1 MLLKLFKNDHDATPF
16 QGVAG
21 ERVYIR
27 PPGKGDGP
35 AWIALKLRNHD
46 FLKPWSPT
54 RAMMNIDRDGF
65 LNRLNTYQEDWKDG
79 RAYAFFIFRAD
90 TDELIGGLSLN
101 NVVRAAAQSAMVGY
115 WLDEAQTRQGYMTEA
130 LLLTCQFAFRT
141 LKLHRIEA
149 GTLPENTA
157 SQKVLNNC
165 GFLLEGYRRKY
176 LKIAGEW
183 RDHLIFSMLSEEF
196 ISLGGPAS

>member
-1 MLLKLFKNDHDATPF
+1 MLLKLFKNDNEGPPF

-27 PPGKGDGP
+27 PPEKGDGA
-35 AWIALKLRNHD
+35 AWIALKTRNHD

-54 RAMMNIDRDGF
+54 RAMQNIDRDGF
-65 LNRLNTYQEDWKDG
+65 LNRLNTYQADWKDG
-79 RAYAFFIFRAD
+79 RAFAFFIFRDD
-90 TDELIGGLSLN
+90 TNELIGGLSLN
-101 NVVRAAAQSAMVGY
+101 NVVRAAAQMTNIGY

-130 LLLTCQFAFRT
+130 VLLACQFAFRT

-149 GTLPENTA
+149 GTLPENLA
-157 SQKVLNNC
+157 SQKVLSNC
-165 GFLLEGYRRKY
+165 GFLLEGQRRKY

-183 RDHLIFSMLSEEF
+183 RDHVIFSLLSEEF

>member
-1 MLLKLFKNDHDATPF
+1 MLLKLFKNDSEGPPF

-27 PPGKGDGP
+27 PPEKGDGA
-35 AWIALKLRNHD
+35 AWIALKTRNHD

-54 RAMMNIDRDGF
+54 RAMQNIDRDGF
-65 LNRLNTYQEDWKDG
+65 LNRLNTYQADWKEG
-79 RAYAFFIFRAD
+79 RAYAFFIFRDD

-101 NVVRAAAQSAMVGY
+101 NVVRAAAQMTNIGY

-130 LLLTCQFAFRT
+130 VLLACQFAFRT

-149 GTLPENTA
+149 GTLPENLA

-165 GFLLEGYRRKY
+165 GFLLEGHRRKY

-183 RDHLIFSMLSEEF
+183 RDHLIFSLLSEEF

>member
-1 MLLKLFKNDHDATPF
+1 MLLKLFKNDHHATPF

-35 AWIALKLRNHD
+35 AWIALKIRNHD
-46 FLKPWSPT
+46 FLKPWSPA

-101 NVVRAAAQSAMVGY
+101 NVVRAAAQSATVGY